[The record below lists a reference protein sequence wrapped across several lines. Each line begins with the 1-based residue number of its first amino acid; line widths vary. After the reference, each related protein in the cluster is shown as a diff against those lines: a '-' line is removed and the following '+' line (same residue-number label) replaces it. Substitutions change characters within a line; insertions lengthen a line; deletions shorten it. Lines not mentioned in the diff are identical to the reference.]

1 MLAYFNNDGGKIVMK
16 TFYVICLFL
25 IALAF
30 FNIAYISIDTV
41 NLPILRHSGIVEY
54 QEFKPQHKVEH
65 IKSIRAA
72 VVTIEEEIPDQWILY
87 ISINN
92 VGKYIRTTISEEL
105 YNTVKFGSNVL
116 VEYTQTRLNGDI
128 IITNVK
134 KNE

>member
-1 MLAYFNNDGGKIVMK
+1 MLAYFNNDEGKLTMK
-16 TFYVICLFL
+16 IFYGVCLSL

-87 ISINN
+87 VSLTNIGKFIRVVIN
-92 VGKYIRTTISEEL
+92 EEL
-105 YNTVKFGSNVL
+105 YNTVKFGSDVL
-116 VEYTQTRLNGDI
+116 VEYTQSRLNGDVVI
-128 IITNVK
+128 INVK
-134 KNE
+134 KK